1 MPKTVLI
8 TGSSSGFGND
18 TAKTL
23 AAAGHRVFATMRD
36 LHHRHREVAKDL
48 QSKGIETIELDVTD
62 DASVDAA
69 FRILADVTGGDG
81 LDVLI
86 NNAGIAARGLTES
99 FTLEQLRQLFDVN
112 VFGIQ
117 RMMRASLPQM
127 RKAKSGLVINIGS
140 VLGRLTIPFVG
151 LFGASKF
158 AVEALTD
165 SYRYEL
171 SQFGI
176 DVLLIQPGPFPT
188 KLYAGLLP
196 PADGRR
202 VGDYGEV
209 AAFPGIVSKVLEHVF
224 TGANAPNPHDVAE
237 AIAKLIDTPAG
248 RRPHRVVVG
257 LAFGADTANS
267 AIEPL
272 QSQIVS
278 GFGLGHLAKLNTR

>member
-8 TGSSSGFGND
+8 TGTSSGFGND
-18 TAKTL
+18 VAKTL

-36 LHHRHREVAKDL
+36 PHKRHREVAKDF

-69 FRILADVTGGDG
+69 FKLLADIAGVG
-81 LDVLI
+81 LDVLV
-86 NNAGIAARGLTES
+86 NNAGVAAGGLTES
-99 FTLEQLRQLFDVN
+99 FTPEQLREMFDVN

-117 RMMRASLPQM
+117 RTMRAALPQM

-188 KLYAGLLP
+188 KLYADLRP
-196 PADGRR
+196 PADGGRA
-202 VGDYGEV
+202 GDYGEV
-209 AAFPGIVSKVLEHVF
+209 AAFPGIVSKVLEHIF

-237 AIAKLIDTPAG
+237 AIDKLIDTPAG

-278 GFGLGHLAKLNTR
+278 SFGLGHLAKLNIR